1 MARNSM
7 VTAVL
12 AVVLAGCAH
21 ASAGSA
27 GVQPE
32 PSASIAESSLAGH
45 WQGTAWETGAH
56 LIQGAAPI
64 DVRLADDGTWRG
76 TIGKASAAGT
86 ARMRKGRLVLTGTA
100 RTPDGRHDPVS
111 YVLGGDSTRRWGE
124 VVATFSGRP
133 THAEI
138 SLQRTSS

>member
-1 MARNSM
+1 MSRNSM
-7 VTAVL
+7 LAVL
-12 AVVLAGCAH
+12 LAIVLAGCAH
-21 ASAGSA
+21 ASARSA

-64 DVRLADDGTWRG
+64 DLRLAQDGTWRG

-86 ARMRKGRLVLTGTA
+86 ARMRKGRLELTGTA
-100 RTPDGRHDPVS
+100 RLPDGRHDPVS

-124 VVATFSGRP
+124 AVASFYGRP

-138 SLQRTSS
+138 SLQKTPS

>member
-76 TIGKASAAGT
+76 TIGKAQASGT
-86 ARMRKGRLVLTGTA
+86 VRTRGDRVVLDGVA
-100 RTPDGRHDPVS
+100 VTPDGTQPV
-111 YVLGGDSTRRWGE
+111 YFDLKGDDQRRWGE
-124 VVATFSGRP
+124 TVTSFGRASV
-133 THAEI
+133 T
-138 SLQRTSS
+138 LTRTG

>member
-1 MARNSM
+1 MSRNSM
-7 VTAVL
+7 LAVL
-12 AVVLAGCAH
+12 LAIVLAGCAH
-21 ASAGSA
+21 ASARSA

-64 DVRLADDGTWRG
+64 DLRLAQDGTWRG

-86 ARMRKGRLVLTGTA
+86 ARMRKGRLELTGTA
-100 RTPDGRHDPVS
+100 RLPDGRHDPVS
-111 YVLGGDSTRRWGE
+111 YVLGGASTRRWGE
-124 VVATFSGRP
+124 AVASFYGRP

-138 SLQRTSS
+138 SLQKTPS

>member
-86 ARMRKGRLVLTGTA
+86 ARMRKGRTGCGTRQAA
-100 RTPDGRHDPVS
+100 RPPPSTPSSWSRGRSGPV
-111 YVLGGDSTRRWGE
+111 T
-124 VVATFSGRP
+124 
-133 THAEI
+133 
-138 SLQRTSS
+138 TS

>member
-1 MARNSM
+1 MSRNPM
-7 VTAVL
+7 LAVL
-12 AVVLAGCAH
+12 LAIVLAGCAH
-21 ASAGSA
+21 ASARSA

-64 DVRLADDGTWRG
+64 DLRLAQDGTWRG

-86 ARMRKGRLVLTGTA
+86 ARMRKGRLELTGTA
-100 RTPDGRHDPVS
+100 RLPDGRHDPVS

-124 VVATFSGRP
+124 AVASFYGRP

-138 SLQRTSS
+138 SLQKTPS